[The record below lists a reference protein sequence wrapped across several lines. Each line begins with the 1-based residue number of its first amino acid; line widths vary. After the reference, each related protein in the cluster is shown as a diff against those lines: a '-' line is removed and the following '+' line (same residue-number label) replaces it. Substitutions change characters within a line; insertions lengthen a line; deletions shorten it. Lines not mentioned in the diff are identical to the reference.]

1 MSTRTLTPTNP
12 FPDPSPSPEPNPNQ
26 VRGSAYA
33 RRPCS
38 ARCRAVSASSL
49 ASSRHSRTAC
59 ALHVHC
65 MCTAC
70 ALHVHCMC
78 TASVL
83 RVHSP
88 SPSPRRAPQVDPGD
102 GKTSAVN
109 IFAQQPAQHG
119 PHNTAKAGAVAQ
131 PPACMRPRAPRQ
143 RPTLPLAWGCP
154 LTALSAP
161 ETEEADEE
169 AAAALWRLPKVADST
184 ACNRP
189 GPTVAG
195 GWLCASMAKSWLRLG
210 GHSRCHSKLPR
221 PPGTPSF
228 G

>member
-59 ALHVHC
+59 AQHVHC

-70 ALHVHCMC
+70 ALHVRGMC

-83 RVHSP
+83 RVHFP

-131 PPACMRPRAPRQ
+131 PPACLRPHAPRQ
-143 RPTLPLAWGCP
+143 RPTLPLARGCP
-154 LTALSAP
+154 LCARDRGGRRGGCGGALAP
-161 ETEEADEE
+161 AQSRRLHCLSPFRPDGSWRM
-169 AAAALWRLPKVADST
+169 AARQHGQKLAE
-184 ACNRP
+184 
-189 GPTVAG
+189 AG
-195 GWLCASMAKSWLRLG
+195 GASSV
-210 GHSRCHSKLPR
+210 PQ
-221 PPGTPSF
+221 
-228 G
+228 